1 MDYKSK
7 DIQRL
12 FDISAETVR
21 TWSEEFQVYLSPTA
35 TPGHGRHRVFS
46 REDLEVFALVAEV
59 KNAGQTYEDAH
70 VQLKMGQRG
79 VIPDLASEHGLVLQ
93 TNLELSKAE
102 AIIMDLTIQRDE
114 AVKKTRE
121 LEDEIIRLQTRLELA
136 EQRVDE
142 LKETQTG
149 RDDLLMQI
157 GQLKA
162 RLEMEQEKNKSQA
175 DE

>member
-1 MDYKSK
+1 MDSSLCGPRYHEICFV
-7 DIQRL
+7 DIDHIPITLRL
-12 FDISAETVR
+12 
-21 TWSEEFQVYLSPTA
+21 
-35 TPGHGRHRVFS
+35 
-46 REDLEVFALVAEV
+46 
-59 KNAGQTYEDAH
+59 NDA
-70 VQLKMGQRG
+70 
-79 VIPDLASEHGLVLQ
+79 S

-102 AIIMDLTIQRDE
+102 AIIMELKTQRDE

-136 EQRVDE
+136 EARVDE

-162 RLEMEQEKNKSQA
+162 RLEMEKEKNKS
-175 DE
+175 